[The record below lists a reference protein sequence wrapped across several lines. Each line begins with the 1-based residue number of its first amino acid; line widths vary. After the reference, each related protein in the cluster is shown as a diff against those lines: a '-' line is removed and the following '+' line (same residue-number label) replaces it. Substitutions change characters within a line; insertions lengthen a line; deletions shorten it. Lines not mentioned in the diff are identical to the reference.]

1 MSDIRGNNEVA
12 ETDNEMEMQAFCAA
26 VGELILWGSAI
37 DSQLTKAV
45 IRLFLLKETP
55 MLESVIAEL
64 PTRTKIA
71 LLRAD
76 SKHISA
82 PEWRQKIKDWAN
94 KTEKVNDN
102 RNIVAHHQA
111 KFENGKLILF
121 SLQATKLLKRIDGSN
136 IQPAQNIDDISKWID
151 TAKETIMQGETLLQD
166 LEQFVEEY
174 TRRQIK

>member
-1 MSDIRGNNEVA
+1 MVEIDDKI
-12 ETDNEMEMQAFCAA
+12 EMQSFCAA
-26 VGELILWGSAI
+26 VGELILWGSAL

-45 IRLFLLKETP
+45 IRLFLLKETS

-76 SKHISA
+76 SKHINASD
-82 PEWRQKIKDWAN
+82 WQQKIKDWA
-94 KTEKVNDN
+94 KATEKVNDY

-111 KFENGKLILF
+111 IFENNKLILF

-136 IQPAQNIDDISKWID
+136 IQPAQNIDDIRKWID
-151 TAKETIMQGETLLQD
+151 TAKETIMQGETLLQNLD
-166 LEQFVEEY
+166 RFVEEY
-174 TRRQIK
+174 KKRQTR